1 MDLDQRSVLDDVGGA
16 FWDYLDRVWA
26 GYIFPALAF
35 IIAFVGGVILRPCAN
50 WLERRG
56 IDDAV
61 GAVTMNG
68 TIGVYGVIMLGVFTF
83 EFPELSARQARRR

>member
-61 GAVTMNG
+61 GAVTVHC